1 MQDLAACAARAL
13 RHGGRLALCQ
23 RPERLAE
30 TCAVLSAAGLE
41 PKRLALVKNKAGGRP
56 WLFLM
61 QARKG
66 GKLGLELL
74 PDVLIEAGA
83 ALYGANHVKT
93 IIET

>member
-1 MQDLAACAARAL
+1 
-13 RHGGRLALCQ
+13 
-23 RPERLAE
+23 
-30 TCAVLSAAGLE
+30 
-41 PKRLALVKNKAGGRP
+41 
-56 WLFLM
+56 M

-66 GKLGLELL
+66 GKPGLELL